1 MFKPLSETVET
12 LKRER
17 KKKKKKKQLSFKVRY
32 ELQRK
37 SPRNGRI
44 TALKNSRKFPE
55 NIRTGV
61 FRFNFS

>member
-12 LKRER
+12 LKRE
-17 KKKKKKKQLSFKVRY
+17 KKKKEKKKKKQLSFKGRY
-32 ELQRK
+32 ELRRK
-37 SPRNGRI
+37 SLRNGRI

-61 FRFNFS
+61 F

>member
-12 LKRER
+12 LKREKKKKR
-17 KKKKKKKQLSFKVRY
+17 KKKKKKLSLKGRY
-32 ELQRK
+32 ELRRK
-37 SPRNGRI
+37 SLRNGRI

-61 FRFNFS
+61 F